1 MESKNDAAL
10 NGLISARKLTKWGE
24 GEGKGEG
31 GQRNGKGELKRELEH
46 GIYLM

>member
-10 NGLISARKLTKWGE
+10 NGLISARKLTKWGGDE
-24 GEGKGEG
+24 GGG